1 MGVSGDL
8 GLASSEFALIS
19 SVMYYTP
26 ETWAFVFIE
35 MDYLS
40 RVYWSVEYRF
50 DWEIPDSVLKWNVY
64 VSMTYITGGGVGAYE
79 RK

>member
-1 MGVSGDL
+1 MGVSGVL
-8 GLASSEFALIS
+8 GLASSEFVLIS

-40 RVYWSVEYRF
+40 RIYWSVEYQF
-50 DWEIPDSVLKWNVY
+50 DWEIPSQCIK
-64 VSMTYITGGGVGAYE
+64 VSDYL
-79 RK
+79 R

>member
-50 DWEIPDSVLKWNVY
+50 DWEIPDSVLKWNVC

>member
-40 RVYWSVEYRF
+40 RVFSRISIWLGNPRQCIKVEC
-50 DWEIPDSVLKWNVY
+50 LL
-64 VSMTYITGGGVGAYE
+64 
-79 RK
+79 